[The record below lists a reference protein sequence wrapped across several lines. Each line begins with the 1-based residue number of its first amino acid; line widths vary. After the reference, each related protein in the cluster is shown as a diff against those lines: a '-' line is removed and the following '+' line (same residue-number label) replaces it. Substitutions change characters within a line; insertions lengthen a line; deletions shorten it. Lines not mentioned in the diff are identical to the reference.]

1 MKRRKAGANCSKVS
15 SSDNSK
21 IDTPSTATAITTN
34 CLDTKEILMSPKF
47 SNWITGDISETLK
60 TPAKVDFDTSSSIIK
75 DSFSVPLP
83 ASTPGSASSTIKN
96 SKHEQQKDKL
106 DQVML
111 DQYSK
116 EINNLRAE
124 RNNSYKHIEKLES
137 RYLSYKGIS
146 NNNKKCEYYAG
157 ISTDKFNILI
167 DYLED
172 GLSKTSP
179 STMSYKDQL
188 LMTLVKLRLNPQF
201 ENLADHFNSYKGCT
215 NDIFRRWIN
224 LMYVNLKSLIKW
236 PDHDASHKTLPHVFG
251 QYFRRLTAI
260 IDCTEIFIGRP
271 KSLKARAQVY
281 SNYK

>member
-1 MKRRKAGANCSKVS
+1 MKRRKAGANCNSKVS

-60 TPAKVDFDTSSSIIK
+60 TPAKVDFDTSSSIIN
-75 DSFSVPLP
+75 DSFSVPHP

-137 RYLSYKGIS
+137 RYLSYKGIN
-146 NNNKKCEYYAG
+146 NNNKKCEYYTG

-188 LMTLVKLRLNPQF
+188 LMTL
-201 ENLADHFNSYKGCT
+201 ADQFNSYKGFT

-224 LMYVNLKSLIKW
+224 LMYVYLKSLIKW

-260 IDCTEIFIGRP
+260 TDCTEIFIGRP